1 MALIETMIL
10 QIVAN
15 VLAKQDILMM
25 EMKFVLSAI
34 ILGLFF
40 YLKKIFKSLECEGP
54 LITDCTSCDTTNT
67 HRDDNHGFGECP
79 CSLGYTDAG
88 ALVCTPLISCHH
100 SWYY

>member
-1 MALIETMIL
+1 MRGATWKRIALPAILMALIETMIL

-40 YLKKIFKSLECEGP
+40 YIKGKYLKVWNVSGT
-54 LITDCTSCDTTNT
+54 LIN
-67 HRDDNHGFGECP
+67 
-79 CSLGYTDAG
+79 
-88 ALVCTPLISCHH
+88 
-100 SWYY
+100 

>member
-1 MALIETMIL
+1 MRGATWKRIALPAILMALIETMIL

-40 YLKKIFKSLECEGP
+40 LSLKNIKK
-54 LITDCTSCDTTNT
+54 
-67 HRDDNHGFGECP
+67 FGM
-79 CSLGYTDAG
+79 
-88 ALVCTPLISCHH
+88 
-100 SWYY
+100 W